1 MKKSLLLILIFIPI
15 ITYSQVNTIEA
26 TSKRDL
32 IVHLEQYNGDLY
44 YYNSRKYNSEYVSTD
59 INPEITGNLAYFD
72 FVNKITIKTP
82 IFSKVDS
89 INTIALIIQDNY
101 NSMYTIRSF
110 WNSPNDINPEFFLE
124 KRSQNLSMVLESN
137 QIYLSGN
144 IDKIV
149 SAFFDENDV
158 LHMKGLQPYP
168 SFQSNYYSIYNN
180 NTILEFPI
188 NAFVDFY
195 DFHPINDSTYL
206 TFYYDTQQI
215 IYHKN
220 DTFEII
226 NAVDLLNHSHFIN
239 EKSVINENTLFING
253 RISQGVFGQP
263 SRHVVYKHK
272 INSDTAI
279 AIFIDSI
286 PTQDVLSAHFAIDLI
301 DSNYVY
307 SGSSFG
313 GCSVTD
319 GYNCLS
325 SFKIYCL
332 TSDGNL
338 NWEKSFGGDGNNLL
352 QHIYATPDTGC
363 LALFYR
369 YVEED
374 SARNGDMY
382 WVKYDKYGN
391 EDPDYLS
398 EFFLSTPIIPSNKE
412 NIHLFPNPTKG
423 IINFKGIQNGKTI
436 ELKIYNMMGQ
446 LVFNEKIESSNV
458 DISHLNLGSYIYQLK
473 SNETVLKKGK
483 IIKI

>member
-1 MKKSLLLILIFIPI
+1 MKNILILISIFFSI
-15 ITYSQVNTIEA
+15 ISYSQFNTIEA

-32 IVHLEQYNGDLY
+32 IVQLEQYNGDLY
-44 YYNSRKYNSEYVSTD
+44 YYNNNKLHSEYINTD
-59 INPEITGNLAYFD
+59 IIPEVTGNLAYFD
-72 FVNKITIKTP
+72 FVNKVTIKTS

-89 INTIALIIQDNY
+89 INIIALIIEDNY
-101 NSMYTIRSF
+101 NNMYTIRSF

-124 KRSQNLSMVLESN
+124 KRSQDLSLVLESH

-144 IDKIV
+144 IDRIV
-149 SAFFDENDV
+149 SAYFDENDV
-158 LHMKGLQPYP
+158 LQMKGFQPYP
-168 SFQSNYYSIYNN
+168 IFQSYYYSIYNN
-180 NTILEFPI
+180 NTIHEFPI
-188 NAFVDFY
+188 NAYVDSY
-195 DFHPINDSTYL
+195 DFHSINDSTYL

-226 NAVDLLNHSHFIN
+226 NAVDLLNDNHFIN

-253 RISQGVFGQP
+253 RISQGVWGQP

-301 DSNYVY
+301 DSNYIY

-313 GCSVTD
+313 ACSVTD
-319 GYNCLS
+319 DYNCLS

-332 TSDGNL
+332 SSDGNL

-352 QHIYATPDTGC
+352 IHIYATPDTGC
-363 LALFYR
+363 FALFYR
-369 YVEED
+369 DVEED
-374 SARNGDMY
+374 LATKGDMY
-382 WVKYDKYGN
+382 WIKYDKYGN

-398 EFFLSTPIIPSNKE
+398 EFFLSTPVLESPLL
-412 NIHLFPNPTKG
+412 NISLFPNPAEG
-423 IINFKGIQNGKTI
+423 ILNFSGIPNGKTI

-446 LVFNEKIESSNV
+446 LVFKEKIESSNV
-458 DISHLNLGSYIYQLK
+458 DISHLNSGSYIYQLK
-473 SNETVLKKGK
+473 GNETVLKKGK